1 MGSGCVWWDDQVEG
15 EDIDMKGKPDYRP
28 KGDKKDAKK
37 GGKK

>member
-1 MGSGCVWWDDQVEG
+1 MGSGCASLDDPVVEEG
-15 EDIDMKGKPDYRP
+15 IEMKGKPDYRP